1 LFVILF
7 FYLLLCHVLNNNYTI
22 VKKMKKIEAVIRKS
36 KFEEVKKA
44 LYDVDIDW
52 FSYWDI
58 TGLGKSKE
66 DQVVRGQ
73 VFKSSYIQRRMLSI
87 IVRDIN
93 LEKTVNA
100 IMSAARTGEQG
111 DGKVFVSDIE
121 ETYRIRN
128 GEKGPEA
135 LFNSDEK

>member
-1 LFVILF
+1 
-7 FYLLLCHVLNNNYTI
+7 
-22 VKKMKKIEAVIRKS
+22 MKKIEAIIRKS
-36 KFEEVKKA
+36 KFEDVKKA

-58 TGLGKSKE
+58 TGLGKSTE

-73 VFKSSYIQRRMLSI
+73 IFQSNYIQRRMISI
-87 IVRDIN
+87 VVRDIN

-100 IMSAARTGEQG
+100 LLASARTGDQG
-111 DGKVFVSDIE
+111 DGKIFVSDID

-135 LFNSDEK
+135 LYNKDDK

>member
-1 LFVILF
+1 
-7 FYLLLCHVLNNNYTI
+7 
-22 VKKMKKIEAVIRKS
+22 MKKIEAVIRKS
-36 KFEEVKKA
+36 KFEDVKKA

-58 TGLGKSKE
+58 TGLGKSRE

-73 VFKSSYIQRRMLSI
+73 VFKSSYTQRRMLSI
-87 IVRDIN
+87 IVRDVN

-100 IMSAARTGEQG
+100 IMSAARTGERG
-111 DGKVFVSDIE
+111 DGKVFVSDVE

-135 LFNSDEK
+135 LYNKDDK